1 MSDTQVQNRWTL
13 GSIVFVGG
21 VLVALVILLG
31 LGTWQMQRLGWKE
44 ALISTIDQRVASEP
58 RSLEEIEGFL
68 TTGNDV
74 DYWPVKVE
82 GVFHHDGERH
92 FFATHEG
99 RAGFYVYTPL
109 ELTDG
114 RLVLVNRGFV
124 PYELKEPSTRVQ
136 GQVEGIVN
144 VTGLARAELDGK
156 PSVIVPDND
165 LTKNVFYWK
174 DLQAMA
180 ETTGVGQPEDYL
192 RLFIDAND
200 TANPGGLP
208 VGGVTMISLPNSHLE
223 YALTWYSLA
232 AVLVGVLGVW
242 VVRQRKT

>member
-1 MSDTQVQNRWTL
+1 
-13 GSIVFVGG
+13 
-21 VLVALVILLG
+21 
-31 LGTWQMQRLGWKE
+31 
-44 ALISTIDQRVASEP
+44 
-58 RSLEEIEGFL
+58 
-68 TTGNDV
+68 
-74 DYWPVKVE
+74 
-82 GVFHHDGERH
+82 
-92 FFATHEG
+92 EG

-136 GQVEGIVN
+136 GQVEGIVY

-156 PSVIVPDND
+156 PSAIVPDND

-200 TANPGGLP
+200 TANPGGLT
-208 VGGVTMISLPNSHLE
+208 VGGVTMISMPNSHLE